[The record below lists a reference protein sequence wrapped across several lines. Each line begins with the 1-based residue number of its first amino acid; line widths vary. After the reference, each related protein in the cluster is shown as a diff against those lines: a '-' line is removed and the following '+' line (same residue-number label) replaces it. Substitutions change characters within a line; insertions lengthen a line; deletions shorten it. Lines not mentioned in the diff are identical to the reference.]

1 MSDWDDAADGWDG
14 DDATLAYAAAA
25 FDSLA
30 AVLDAAGVS
39 LAGARVLDFGCGT
52 GLLTEHLVDG
62 GAAVVAMDTSR
73 AMIAVLDAKV
83 AERGWTTV
91 RTTTSLTADSN
102 DGVGAA
108 GAFDLVVC
116 SSVLGFVDDYPAT
129 VSELASRLRS
139 GGLFVQWD
147 WERADSDT
155 HEGTDDDTDDD
166 TDDHG
171 LSGDEIVSALT
182 AAGLVDGTV
191 VEAFRIPIGEHTM
204 APLMGHGRAP

>member
-14 DDATLAYAAAA
+14 DDATRAYAAAA

-102 DGVGAA
+102 DGVGAP
-108 GAFDLVVC
+108 GPFDLVVC

-129 VSELASRLRS
+129 VSDLASRLRS

-147 WERADSDT
+147 WERADTDASDT
-155 HEGTDDDTDDD
+155 DEG

-171 LSGDEIVSALT
+171 LSGDEIASALT